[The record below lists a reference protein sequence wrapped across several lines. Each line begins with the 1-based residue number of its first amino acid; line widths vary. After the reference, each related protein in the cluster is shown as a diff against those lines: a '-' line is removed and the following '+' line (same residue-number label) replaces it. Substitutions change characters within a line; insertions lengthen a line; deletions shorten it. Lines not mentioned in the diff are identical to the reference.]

1 MIPRNQLS
9 FLQMLVQLY
18 SISYGIGGVL
28 MQEHDD
34 QLHPVAF
41 RSRTLT
47 EAEVRYA
54 QIDKE
59 RLAEVWTCK
68 RLSHYLLGL
77 PTFKLLTDQKPLV
90 PLINHRDLDKT
101 PLPGQRLLMC
111 LMRFNP
117 QAEHVLGKQMAVADA
132 LSRSPL
138 KWNRDPTLW
147 KMFKHR

>member
-1 MIPRNQLS
+1 
-9 FLQMLVQLY
+9 MLVQLY

-59 RLAEVWTCK
+59 T
-68 RLSHYLLGL
+68 S
-77 PTFKLLTDQKPLV
+77 
-90 PLINHRDLDKT
+90 
-101 PLPGQRLLMC
+101 
-111 LMRFNP
+111 
-117 QAEHVLGKQMAVADA
+117 
-132 LSRSPL
+132 SRSM
-138 KWNRDPTLW
+138 DMQETITLPFGASNFQAPDW
-147 KMFKHR
+147 SETFSTID